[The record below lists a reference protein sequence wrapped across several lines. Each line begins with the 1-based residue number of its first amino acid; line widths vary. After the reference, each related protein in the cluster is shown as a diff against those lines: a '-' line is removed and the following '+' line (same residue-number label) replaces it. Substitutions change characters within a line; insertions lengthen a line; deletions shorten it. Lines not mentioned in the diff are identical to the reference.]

1 MGAEMET
8 DRETQITC
16 DVRGMHCAG
25 CVANVEKTISG
36 IPGVQGVKVNLV
48 AEKAWITLGGNAP
61 DFAILAEAVERAGFT
76 LQAAA
81 EDISRRREELLA
93 ADRRKVAGARRRMA
107 WAWGLSAPIIAWM
120 IPEMFFHVAWPS
132 RTIFDIGMVLLA
144 LPVLLWTGWPTLRGA
159 WKSSLNRAPN
169 MDVLIVMG
177 SGASLLTGVAAV
189 LGHFFSFP
197 AALNYAGVGAMIMA
211 FHLTGRY
218 IETRSRGRASQ
229 AIRKL
234 LTLEARTARI
244 LIPDGDNTVEQEVP
258 IEEVVVGA
266 VMIVRP
272 GEKVPTD
279 GEVIDGS
286 SSVDE
291 SIATGESMPVT
302 KGPGDPVIGATVNG
316 GGVLRVRATGVG
328 EDTFLAGVIRLV
340 EEAQSSEVPIQQF
353 ADRVTAIFVPTVIV
367 IAAGTFLVWSLL
379 PGAMGDVARW
389 AAGFLPWIDPSLTP
403 LSLALFAAI
412 AVLVIACPCA
422 LGLATPTAL
431 MVGSGL
437 GAENGILIRR
447 GEAIQRLK
455 DVGTLLLDKTGTITR
470 GEPAVTGLA
479 VLAGAPDEEE
489 VLALAASVERHS
501 EHPIGRAIVAAAGER
516 GIELL
521 EVREAEAIPGR
532 GMVGL
537 VDSVRVT
544 VGSVALIGESGEGG
558 KVETGDLQHH
568 LDQFEERGETAAV
581 ITRDSRPI
589 GVIAVA
595 DPVKSDSG
603 EAIARL
609 REMGLEPVMITGD
622 NERTAR
628 AIADQVGIERVIAG
642 VMPDRKSEEVARLQV
657 AGEVVAMVGDGINDA
672 PALARADVGIA
683 LGTGTDIAIESA
695 DITLVH
701 GELSAVVRAVTLS
714 RATFSKI
721 RQNLFWA
728 YFYNAIALP
737 VAILGML
744 HPLIAEA
751 AMAFSSVNVV
761 SNSARLRRL
770 NLRNGN

>member
-1 MGAEMET
+1 
-8 DRETQITC
+8 
-16 DVRGMHCAG
+16 MHCAG
-25 CVANVEKTISG
+25 CVANVEKAISRVS
-36 IPGVQGVKVNLV
+36 GVHDVKVNLV
-48 AEKAWITLGGNAP
+48 AEKAWITVGEGAP
-61 DFAILAEAVERAGFT
+61 DFAELVEAVDRAGFT
-76 LQAAA
+76 LRAAA
-81 EDISRRREELLA
+81 EDIGQRREELQV
-93 ADRRKVAGARRRMA
+93 ADQQKLDGARRRMV
-107 WAWGLSAPIIAWM
+107 WAWGLSAPIIIWM

-132 RTIFDIGMVLLA
+132 RTVFDLGMVLLA

-159 WKSSLNRAPN
+159 WKSALNRAPN

-177 SGASLLTGVAAV
+177 SGASLLTGVASV

-244 LIPDGDNTVEQEVP
+244 LTGEGDSAVEREVP
-258 IEEVVVGA
+258 IEDVVVGT

-279 GEVIDGS
+279 GEIIDGS
-286 SSVDE
+286 STVDE

-302 KGPGDPVIGATVNG
+302 KGPGDQVIGATVNG
-316 GGVLRVRATGVG
+316 GGVLKVRATGVG

-353 ADRVTAIFVPTVIV
+353 ADRVTAIFVPTVIG
-367 IAAGTFLVWSLL
+367 IAAGTFLIWLLL
-379 PGAMGDVARW
+379 PGVMGGVARW
-389 AAGFLPWIDPSLTP
+389 AAGFLPWVDPTLNP

-437 GAENGILIRR
+437 GAENGILIRK
-447 GEAIQRLK
+447 GEAIQVLK
-455 DVGTLLLDKTGTITR
+455 DVGTILLDKTGTITL

-479 VLAGAPDEEE
+479 ALAGASGEE
-489 VLALAASVERHS
+489 VLLAMAASVERHS
-501 EHPIGRAIVAAAGER
+501 EHPIGRAIVAAAEER
-516 GIELL
+516 GIGFL

-537 VDSVRVT
+537 VDGVRVT
-544 VGSVALIGESGEGG
+544 VGSIALIGETEEDGP
-558 KVETGDLQHH
+558 KMKDDLRAH
-568 LDQFEERGETAAV
+568 LDRFEERGETAV
-581 ITRDSRPI
+581 VVTRDGRPM

-595 DPVKSDSG
+595 DPVKPDSG
-603 EAIARL
+603 EAIASL

-628 AIADQVGIERVIAG
+628 AIAAQVGIERVIAG
-642 VMPDRKSEEVARLQV
+642 VMPDRKSEEVARLQG
-657 AGEVVAMVGDGINDA
+657 AGEVVAMVGHLQQDPSEPLLGLLLQRHRAAGGDPRDA
-672 PALARADVGIA
+672 PSPHRRGGDGLLEHQR
-683 LGTGTDIAIESA
+683 
-695 DITLVH
+695 
-701 GELSAVVRAVTLS
+701 GE
-714 RATFSKI
+714 
-721 RQNLFWA
+721 QQCQ
-728 YFYNAIALP
+728 
-737 VAILGML
+737 VA
-744 HPLIAEA
+744 PAEPPEE
-751 AMAFSSVNVV
+751 
-761 SNSARLRRL
+761 
-770 NLRNGN
+770 